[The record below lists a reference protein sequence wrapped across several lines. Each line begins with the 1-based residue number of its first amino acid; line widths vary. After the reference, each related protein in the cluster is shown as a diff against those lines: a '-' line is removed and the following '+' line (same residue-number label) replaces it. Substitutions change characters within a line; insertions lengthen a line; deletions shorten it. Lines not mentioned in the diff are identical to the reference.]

1 MKITETLD
9 ETTRKKKTSL
19 IVRRMVG
26 GPVGSSAH
34 PRQPCPTLNHTAIVC
49 WYYMLPLFRLKDFF
63 ETLVKFHRITPHQG
77 RVYQA
82 LLSYFGNK
90 GCFPS
95 HSTLAVESG
104 VSERTVRNALREARM
119 RGWITW
125 TNKRIGRRQ
134 TSNLYQITVS
144 STYVNE
150 VLNGLRQLKRKS
162 AEISHF
168 FRRQNLPGSPYFYI
182 KKASQKIWNGLE
194 QPSDGLT
201 PWQELFRDN
210 REAAMAQLRAL

>member
-1 MKITETLD
+1 
-9 ETTRKKKTSL
+9 
-19 IVRRMVG
+19 
-26 GPVGSSAH
+26 
-34 PRQPCPTLNHTAIVC
+34 
-49 WYYMLPLFRLKDFF
+49 MLLSFRLKAFF
-63 ETLVKFHRITPHQG
+63 ETLVQFRRITPHQG

-82 LLSYFGNK
+82 LLSYFGSR

-104 VSERTVRNALREARM
+104 VSERTVRNALREAQM

-168 FRRQNLPGSPYFYI
+168 FRRQNLPGSPYFHI
-182 KKASQKIWNGLE
+182 RKASQTIWRQME
-194 QPSDGLT
+194 KPPEGLT

>member
-1 MKITETLD
+1 
-9 ETTRKKKTSL
+9 
-19 IVRRMVG
+19 
-26 GPVGSSAH
+26 
-34 PRQPCPTLNHTAIVC
+34 
-49 WYYMLPLFRLKDFF
+49 MLPSFRLKAFF
-63 ETLVKFHRITPHQG
+63 ETLVQFRRITPHQG

-134 TSNLYQITVS
+134 TSNLYQITVT

-150 VLNGLRQLKRKS
+150 VLNGLRQFKRKS

-182 KKASQKIWNGLE
+182 KQASQTIWQRIEKPPEGL
-194 QPSDGLT
+194 S
-201 PWQELFRDN
+201 PWQKLFRDN
-210 REAAMAQLRAL
+210 REAAMAQLRTL